1 MEKKDGKKLSWA
13 YCLGGLSYR
22 AFPAPFLGLSEKIV
36 KNISKNFLLY
46 YFSLKCEVFEKTGNL
61 KVADLNQGTNV
72 EQIVLLPNN
81 GKGMLI
87 IQWRI
92 FLREVRMSWHSSN
105 FPPKRSSVAI
115 GSDLLQDGNDVI
127 AECLE
132 LEGQGFESP
141 FKQFFRS
148 RMSLFQISIEKKI

>member
-1 MEKKDGKKLSWA
+1 MLS
-13 YCLGGLSYR
+13 
-22 AFPAPFLGLSEKIV
+22 K
-36 KNISKNFLLY
+36 
-46 YFSLKCEVFEKTGNL
+46 
-61 KVADLNQGTNV
+61 
-72 EQIVLLPNN
+72 LLPNN

-87 IQWRI
+87 IQRRL
-92 FLREVRMSWHSSN
+92 FLREVKMSWHSSN

-148 RMSLFQISIEKKI
+148 RMSLFQISIEKKIQHVCELKNKVICRMLLNLLSIFKRSHQQMNPLCHITRQGCFGPQTCTYTMYRHYGSATINNNTILILHL